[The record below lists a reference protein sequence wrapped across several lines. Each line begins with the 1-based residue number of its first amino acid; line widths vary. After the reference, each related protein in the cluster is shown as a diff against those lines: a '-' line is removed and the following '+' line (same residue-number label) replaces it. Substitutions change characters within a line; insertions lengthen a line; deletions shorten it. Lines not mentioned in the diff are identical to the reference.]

1 MSGHTIKTF
10 IDGGGCPC
18 IAVTPWTFIN
28 QDTAG
33 VDMLDADWVISSTIF
48 MRIVPRKHTMLVP
61 AGFGI
66 GVNSKRHWGS
76 VDPSMRTQTIPFD
89 VTVVADRP
97 GGFEL
102 VLVIVDDWKPELTE
116 HTAFVPA
123 RFGVEVEDD
132 DLDVAVLDEKECEE
146 AEDGDLDVAVL
157 ILLNEKWLEE
167 ADESD
172 FDVAV
177 LVEKEPDD
185 VDSCNVQASTLVEL
199 NCI

>member
-102 VLVIVDDWKPELTE
+102 VLVIVDDWKPELTCYLDLM
-116 HTAFVPA
+116 HMISKKHRA
-123 RFGVEVEDD
+123 RFKIIQRTYRV
-132 DLDVAVLDEKECEE
+132 CSSS
-146 AEDGDLDVAVL
+146 
-157 ILLNEKWLEE
+157 IR
-167 ADESD
+167 
-172 FDVAV
+172 
-177 LVEKEPDD
+177 
-185 VDSCNVQASTLVEL
+185 C
-199 NCI
+199 